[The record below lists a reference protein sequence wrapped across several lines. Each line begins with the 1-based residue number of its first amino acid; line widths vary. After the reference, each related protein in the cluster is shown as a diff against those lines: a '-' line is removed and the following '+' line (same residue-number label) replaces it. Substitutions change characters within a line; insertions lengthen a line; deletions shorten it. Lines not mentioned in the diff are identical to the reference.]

1 MDAERARLEG
11 VERSAMRKAAWRL
24 LPMIG
29 LGYMIAYIDRV
40 NISFAAVQ
48 MNADLGFSAT
58 VYGLGAGLFFLSY
71 ALFEVP
77 SNLLLVRYGARRW
90 LARIMI
96 SWGVLAAGMMFV
108 STPMHFYIM
117 RLLLGFAEAGFF
129 PGVIYFL
136 TGWFPAAHRGRA
148 ISRFYF
154 TAPLASVVMGAMS
167 GWLLDL
173 DGVADL
179 RGWQW
184 LFLVQGLPAVAL
196 GLVFL
201 AKLPD
206 TPATAQW
213 LSAEER
219 AWIEGALERDSA
231 RVGVPAEHGLVA
243 ALRNPMVLRLGAIGF
258 LTLGAYYA
266 FVLSA
271 PALLTER
278 TSLDIKQVG
287 YVVSAGGVLGVLG
300 MLFTGWHTDRLGD
313 RFSYLLASTLT
324 VAAAF
329 ATIALASSPLI
340 ILIAYLVFAGA
351 YMALTL
357 SLWLVLTDTIH
368 VRHLAVGAAAINC
381 LSQLGSFVM
390 PYGWG
395 ALRDTTGGYFTG
407 LMLLPAIFLGAAVII
422 VLLARRL
429 RRPVLSPALSAA

>member
-1 MDAERARLEG
+1 MDAQHPGLES
-11 VERSAMRKAAWRL
+11 VERSAMRKAAWHL
-24 LPMIG
+24 LPILG

-40 NISFAAVQ
+40 NISFAATQ

-77 SNLLLVRYGARRW
+77 SNLLLVRFGARRW

-96 SWGVLAAGMMFV
+96 SWGALAAGMMFV
-108 STPMHFYIM
+108 RTPLHFYIL

-129 PGVIYFL
+129 PGVMYFL
-136 TGWFPAAHRGRA
+136 THWFPASHRGRA

-154 TAPLASVVMGAMS
+154 AGPLAAAAMGAIS
-167 GWLLDL
+167 AWLLQL
-173 DGVADL
+173 DGLVDL

-184 LFLVQGLPAVAL
+184 LFLVQGLPAMIL

-201 AKLPD
+201 AKLPE
-206 TPATAQW
+206 TPSTAAW
-213 LSAEER
+213 LNAEER
-219 AWIEGALERDSA
+219 AWIASALERDSA
-231 RVGVPAEHGLVA
+231 RVGVPTKHGLVA
-243 ALRNPMVLRLGAIGF
+243 ALRNPMVVRLGAIGF

-271 PALLTER
+271 PTLLVER
-278 TSLDIKQVG
+278 TGLDIKQVG
-287 YVVSAGGVLGVLG
+287 YLVSIGGVLGALG
-300 MLFTGWHTDRLGD
+300 MLVTGWHSDRIGD
-313 RFSYLLASTLT
+313 RFVYLVGSVLA
-324 VAAAF
+324 VATTF
-329 ATIALASSPLI
+329 ATIGFATSPLI
-340 ILIAYLVFAGA
+340 IISAYLFFAGA
-351 YMALTL
+351 SWMVTL

-395 ALRDTTGGYFTG
+395 ALKDVTQGYFVG
-407 LMLLPAIFLGAAVII
+407 LMLVSIIYLGAAVIV
-422 VLLARRL
+422 VLVASRQRRAR
-429 RRPVLSPALSAA
+429 LSPALSAV